1 MVEDCTLQLASVRAS
16 KAAQAAREPG
26 KFWGMD
32 NQEEAAAEEG
42 SDEVEGSANTSE
54 VQRKRTGKKKVKD
67 AAKEAKE
74 LAVEA
79 AGAVKRAA
87 RGGRVPRGMRRLKER
102 DDEVPGE
109 DAAAEGDDVQEELEE
124 AAEASDTES
133 HAYL

>member
-1 MVEDCTLQLASVRAS
+1 
-16 KAAQAAREPG
+16 
-26 KFWGMD
+26 
-32 NQEEAAAEEG
+32 
-42 SDEVEGSANTSE
+42 

-109 DAAAEGDDVQEELEE
+109 DAAAEGDDVQEELGEE